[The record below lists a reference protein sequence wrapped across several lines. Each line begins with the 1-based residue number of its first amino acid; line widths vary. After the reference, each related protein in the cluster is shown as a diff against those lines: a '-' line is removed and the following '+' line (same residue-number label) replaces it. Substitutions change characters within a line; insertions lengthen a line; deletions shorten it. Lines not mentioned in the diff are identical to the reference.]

1 MPRGVEAAQSNT
13 QPPSQI
19 FRRPQ
24 IYLAQQS
31 LATLAL
37 ETTCDTFSLMPEPPN
52 RRVALVTGAA
62 KRLGRAV
69 ALRLAEEGYD
79 LVIHYRSSESEAR
92 DVVSEVEK
100 LGRRALAGSADLA
113 QLGQIKSLFEQTA
126 QHFGRL
132 DILINSAANFLE
144 TPFAQV
150 TEADWDRALDS
161 NLKAPFFCAQAA
173 APLLKSSRGVIIN
186 FADVGG
192 ILGWPGFI
200 PHSISKA
207 GVIMLTR
214 TLAKELAPEVRVNA
228 IAPGTITMP
237 GDPPEWQQDFIKQ
250 APLKRTGTP
259 TDIADA
265 VCFLVNA
272 KFITGHVLVVD
283 GGRVL

>member
-1 MPRGVEAAQSNT
+1 MSE
-13 QPPSQI
+13 
-19 FRRPQ
+19 
-24 IYLAQQS
+24 L
-31 LATLAL
+31 
-37 ETTCDTFSLMPEPPN
+37 PN
-52 RRVALVTGAA
+52 PRVALVTGAG

-69 ALRLAEEGYD
+69 ALRLAAEGCD
-79 LVIHYRSSESEAR
+79 LVIHYRSSEREAR
-92 DVVSEVEK
+92 EVVSEVEK
-100 LGRRALAGSADLA
+100 LGRRALAVSADLA
-113 QLGQIKSLFEQTA
+113 QLAEIKNLFA
-126 QHFGRL
+126 QAAQYFGRL
-132 DILINSAANFLE
+132 DILINSAANFFA
-144 TPFAQV
+144 TPFAQT
-150 TEADWDRALDS
+150 TEAQWNRALDS

-214 TLAKELAPEVRVNA
+214 ALAKELAAEIRVNA

-237 GDPPEWQQDFIKQ
+237 GDPPEWQRDFIKL
-250 APLKRTGTP
+250 APLERTGTP
-259 TDIADA
+259 ADIADA
-265 VCFLVNA
+265 VIFLANA